1 VTTKVPTKVPT
12 KLALS
17 EKQLLGYVLEV
28 ASRTGWLAAHFGST
42 VKIIKRGRG
51 IYTWIGEKGATGY
64 PDVTLIRRDRL
75 IFAEL
80 KTGNNRTTPAQDIW
94 LDALGRVPGIEVYL
108 WTDADLEAIAEVLR

>member
-1 VTTKVPTKVPT
+1 MTTR
-12 KLALS
+12 LALT
-17 EKQLLGYVLEV
+17 ERELLGYVLELG
-28 ASRTGWLAAHFGST
+28 SRFGWLAAHFGST

-80 KTGNNRTTPAQDIW
+80 KVGRNSTTPAQDIW
-94 LDALGRVPGIEVYL
+94 LDALGRVPGVEVYL
-108 WTDADLEAIAEVLR
+108 WTDGDLEAIAGVLR